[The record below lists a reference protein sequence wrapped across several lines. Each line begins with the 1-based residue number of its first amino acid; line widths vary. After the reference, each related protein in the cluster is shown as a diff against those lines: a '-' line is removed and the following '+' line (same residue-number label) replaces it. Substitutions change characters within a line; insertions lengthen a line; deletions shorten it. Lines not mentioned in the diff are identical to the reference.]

1 MPIIKELSKADNRY
15 QVLEGDTVT
24 AKATTF
30 KKAQY
35 HAAIVGACNEQ
46 YQKNHS
52 STKRQY
58 HTAILK
64 AIDSTREQLA
74 SRLPGAHLPKN
85 PGAGTLALQKL
96 AQEERDREANRRE
109 LQTPIR
115 MGGPSRPSGLT
126 PAQREAREGAERFQN
141 WVKTRQRAVSEKT
154 AKKTKKFF
162 APTKRK
168 GASTFQ
174 KWVATRQ
181 RAVSAKTAKKT
192 NKFFTSGP
200 ANFWKNF

>member
-46 YQKNHS
+46 YQKNHR
-52 STKRQY
+52 STKAQY

-64 AIDSTREQLA
+64 AIDNTRMELA
-74 SRLPGAHLPKN
+74 SKPVGAHLPAN
-85 PGAGTLALQKL
+85 PGAGKLALQKL
-96 AQEERDREANRRE
+96 AQEERDREKHRLE
-109 LQTPIR
+109 LGTPLKMEGR
-115 MGGPSRPSGLT
+115 SSASGISN
-126 PAQREAREGAERFQN
+126 EEREGRIRFQRF
-141 WVKTRQRAVSEKT
+141 VEASQKHVSKKT

-162 APTKRK
+162 
-168 GASTFQ
+168 
-174 KWVATRQ
+174 
-181 RAVSAKTAKKT
+181 
-192 NKFFTSGP
+192 TSGP
-200 ANFWKNF
+200 AHFWKNL

>member
-46 YQKNHS
+46 YQKNHR

-64 AIDSTREQLA
+64 AIDDTREQLA
-74 SRLPGAHLPKN
+74 SKFPGAHLPAN
-85 PGAGTLALQKL
+85 PGTGKLALQKL
-96 AQEERDREANRRE
+96 AQEERDREKHRLE
-109 LQTPIR
+109 LGTPLR
-115 MGGPSRPSGLT
+115 MGGRSSASGIS
-126 PAQREAREGAERFQN
+126 QEEREGRIRFQRF
-141 WVKTRQRAVSEKT
+141 VEASQKHVSKKT

-162 APTKRK
+162 T
-168 GASTFQ
+168 G
-174 KWVATRQ
+174 
-181 RAVSAKTAKKT
+181 
-192 NKFFTSGP
+192 GP
-200 ANFWKNF
+200 GHFWKNL

>member
-1 MPIIKELSKADNRY
+1 
-15 QVLEGDTVT
+15 LEGDTVT

-46 YQKNHS
+46 YQKNPR
-52 STKRQY
+52 STKNAY
-58 HTAILK
+58 HKAIVK

-74 SRLPGAHLPKN
+74 SKLPGAHLPKN
-85 PGAGTLALQKL
+85 PGTGTLALQKL

-115 MGGPSRPSGLT
+115 MGGPSAASGISN
-126 PAQREAREGAERFQN
+126 EEREGRIRFQRF
-141 WVKTRQRAVSEKT
+141 VEASQKHVSKKT

-162 APTKRK
+162 TRSS
-168 GASTFQ
+168 ASGISNEEREGRLRFQ
-174 KWVATRQ
+174 KFVEASQ
-181 RAVSAKTAKKT
+181 KHVSKKTAKKT
-192 NKFFTSGP
+192 KKFFTEGP
-200 ANFWKNF
+200 GHFWKNL